1 MRYQNTKNYITGVY
15 KTLKD
20 KSFILISII
29 YYVNFLLIY
38 FYVFF
43 CHSNKTADSFFTLY
57 SYMNVFIY
65 ISAAIGSLPS
75 FTAVTILL

>member
-29 YYVNFLLIY
+29 HCVNFLLIY
-38 FYVFF
+38 FRLFSF
-43 CHSNKTADSFFTLY
+43 ISNKTADSF
-57 SYMNVFIY
+57 
-65 ISAAIGSLPS
+65 
-75 FTAVTILL
+75 LLCRAT